1 MKKRTLA
8 LLLAAMI
15 LAAMLGGCSV
25 YNDLMRTLY
34 TALGGEMSEDEAPR
48 AAENASEAAPIAPPG
63 GFSLPISSEP
73 EEAVSSVPEPPQPTV
88 DLMLNEVLVALARNG
103 VNGELKDLMGE
114 GEGAESQIIYGG
126 SPMVSYWD
134 EAAQVYLS
142 VGLDGEY
149 EAMLDAWDRAERR
162 DDYTMP
168 AYNCFPDDF
177 DIIALGLGG
186 EGPFLDV
193 MFIGEDERSI
203 ENIILCMGQNPS
215 VEEVQ
220 PSLDEGME
228 GGWDIPVVI
237 YSFDLDGVT
246 LNITYSL
253 DDAGKP
259 LNTNLAREG
268 YSF

>member
-1 MKKRTLA
+1 MKKRRLA
-8 LLLAAMI
+8 LLLAALL

-25 YNDLMRTLY
+25 YNDLMFELY
-34 TALGGEMSEDEAPR
+34 TALGGELGEEEAPES
-48 AAENASEAAPIAPPG
+48 AAEVSPPIAPPG
-63 GFSLPISSEP
+63 GLSLPEISEP
-73 EEAVSSVPEPPQPTV
+73 EAPSSVPEPSQPEV
-88 DLMLNEVLVALARNG
+88 DLMLNEVLVALARDG

-114 GEGAESQIIYGG
+114 DADAESQIIYGG

-134 EAAQVYLS
+134 EAEQVYLS

-162 DDYTMP
+162 DDYSMP

-177 DIIALGLGG
+177 DIIVLGLGG

-237 YSFDLDGVT
+237 YSFDLGGVT